1 MSDEKARG
9 AIQEL
14 QKLLRLIRYNRKIS
28 KALAKRSTQLTKL
41 ANSLKNI

>member
-14 QKLLRLIRYNRKIS
+14 QKLLRLIRYNRKID
-28 KALAKRSTQLTKL
+28 KALAGRSTQLIKL
-41 ANSLKNI
+41 AERLKNI